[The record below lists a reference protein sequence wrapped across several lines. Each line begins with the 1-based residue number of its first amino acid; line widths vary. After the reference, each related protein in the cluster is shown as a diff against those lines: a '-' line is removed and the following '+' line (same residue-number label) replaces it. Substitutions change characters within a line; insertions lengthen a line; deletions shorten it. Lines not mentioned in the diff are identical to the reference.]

1 MVVPMRFLHTLTTIT
16 LIFSIYLLD
25 FTPHAS
31 LISEARAEESTTSN
45 MATPNT
51 TATTNQQAAPVTQSE
66 QEKIDEANGTKEKS
80 VQKTGLNK
88 DINDENFV
96 TNITALVAAY
106 GTVLMIKSCNPVAT
120 DMYVAAGAGAIWIA
134 GEVMAAMKYSKS
146 VKELEKNFMEE
157 FSTKREDTEKQI
169 TTLMT
174 LKKSYED
181 AKSVIESKLK
191 MQKVALIGYAAA
203 AVVALAAY
211 VKFWDV
217 KDLVSNCTLV
227 ASNSNELIKGM
238 ESGKLLLV
246 ATLLSKFLAKDA
258 HAASTPFWFLG
269 GAGLTLFKATSLT
282 QFQFFRTMMTT
293 PWQRAALYGSFGLLM
308 TMAISA
314 GEKIVKNIDGNIE
327 KIDGMINRLKF
338 LSKGGLANKMQ
349 EKEYQLYKKKLANQT
364 YEISKNPNETT
375 ICASSGTVG
384 ACSSTETKLASMP
397 DFTSLPGGMQ
407 TLGTSL
413 ARVAD
418 SVGGKSSIS
427 GATLSSIDTLAGKS
441 AALRKSL
448 KNKEREIIAKNKKLN
463 AMNLEAGSKN
473 LAKKLNAIT
482 RKKIAESGMTP
493 MAANNAIGGYSSM
506 MSGDG
511 KAVAD
516 SDSKKGVDKTAGVV
530 STEAKAD
537 KTGDLDFNF
546 NEEPAAGG
554 EEAVAGLAGA
564 AGSESI
570 DEFETGALDVNS
582 DSTKNIFDIISGRYF
597 KSGFPRLLEEEL

>member
-1 MVVPMRFLHTLTTIT
+1 MRFLHTLTTVV

-31 LISEARAEESTTSN
+31 LMLEARAEEAASSN
-45 MATPNT
+45 IATPNA
-51 TATTNQQAAPVTQSE
+51 TATTNQQAQPVTQSE

-80 VQKTGLNK
+80 VQKTGLSK
-88 DINDENFV
+88 DISDENFI
-96 TNITALVAAY
+96 TNITAIAAAY
-106 GTVLMIKSCNPVAT
+106 ATTTMIVACKPIAT
-120 DMYVAAGAGAIWIA
+120 DMYVAAGAGAIWVA
-134 GEVMAAMKYSKS
+134 GEIMAAMKYSKS

-169 TTLMT
+169 TSLMT

-181 AKSVIESKLK
+181 AKGVVESKLK
-191 MQKVALIGYAAA
+191 MQKVALIAYAAA
-203 AVVALAAY
+203 AVVAMASYLTFEWA
-211 VKFWDV
+211 
-217 KDLVSNCTLV
+217 KDMVTNCNSAPIEKLFSKNQN
-227 ASNSNELIKGM
+227 SNSKLIFIT
-238 ESGKLLLV
+238 S
-246 ATLLSKFLAKDA
+246 LLSKYFLKDA

-269 GAGLTLFKATSLT
+269 GAGLALFKVTSLA
-282 QFQFFRTMMTT
+282 QSEFVKTMVQS
-293 PWQRAALYGSFGLLM
+293 PVQRAALYGAFGLLM

-314 GEKIVKNIDGNIE
+314 GEKILKNIDGNIE

-349 EKEYQLYKKKLANQT
+349 EKEYQLFKKKLANQT
-364 YEISKNPNETT
+364 YQVSTNPKETT
-375 ICASSGTVG
+375 ICATSGTVG
-384 ACSSTETKLASMP
+384 ACSSTELKLASMP

-418 SVGGKSSIS
+418 SVGGKNSIS
-427 GATLSSIDTLAGKS
+427 GATLSSVDTLAGKS

-448 KNKEREIIAKNKKLN
+448 KNKERELISKDKKLVKSNIEGN
-463 AMNLEAGSKN
+463 ARKIA
-473 LAKKLNAIT
+473 AKLNAIT
-482 RKKIAESGMTP
+482 RKKVAESGMTP

-516 SDSKKGVDKTAGVV
+516 SDAKKGIDKTAGVV

-546 NEEPAAGG
+546 NEEPT
-554 EEAVAGLAGA
+554 
-564 AGSESI
+564 AGSEEIAGVAGTTSENL

>member
-1 MVVPMRFLHTLTTIT
+1 MVVPMRLLHTLTTIT

-31 LISEARAEESTTSN
+31 LMLEARAEEASASN
-45 MATPNT
+45 MATPNA
-51 TATTNQQAAPVTQSE
+51 TAVTGQQAAPVSQSE

-80 VQKTGLNK
+80 VQKTGLSK
-88 DINDENFV
+88 DVNDENFV
-96 TNITALVAAY
+96 TNITALAAAY
-106 GTVLMIKSCNPVAT
+106 ATTTMIVACKPIAT
-120 DMYVAAGAGAIWIA
+120 DMYVAAGAGAVWVA

-169 TTLMT
+169 TSLMT

-181 AKSVIESKLK
+181 AKGVIESKLK

-203 AVVALAAY
+203 AVVAMASYLTFEWAKDMVTNCNGAE
-211 VKFWDV
+211 VKALF
-217 KDLVSNCTLV
+217 SRNHNN
-227 ASNSNELIKGM
+227 NSKLIFIT
-238 ESGKLLLV
+238 S
-246 ATLLSKFLAKDA
+246 LLSKYFLKDT

-269 GAGLTLFKATSLT
+269 GVGLALFKVTSLAQST
-282 QFQFFRTMMTT
+282 FVQTMVQS
-293 PWQRAALYGSFGLLM
+293 PVQRAALYGAFGLLM

-314 GEKIVKNIDGNIE
+314 GEKVLKNIDGNIE

-349 EKEYQLYKKKLANQT
+349 EKEYKLFKKKLANQT
-364 YEISKNPNETT
+364 YQVSSNPKETT
-375 ICASSGTVG
+375 ICATSGTVG
-384 ACSSTETKLASMP
+384 ACSSTEMKLASMP

-418 SVGGKSSIS
+418 SIGGKNSIS
-427 GATLSSIDTLAGKS
+427 GATLSSVDTLAGKS

-448 KNKEREIIAKNKKLN
+448 KNKERELIARDKKLVN
-463 AMNLEAGSKN
+463 SNIEGNSKK
-473 LAKKLNAIT
+473 LAAKLNAIT

-516 SDSKKGVDKTAGVV
+516 ADGKKGVDKTAGVV
-530 STEAKAD
+530 STEAKANAE
-537 KTGDLDFNF
+537 KVGDLDFNF
-546 NEEPAAGG
+546 NEEPTAAG
-554 EEAVAGLAGA
+554 EEVAGA
-564 AGSESI
+564 AGVGSESL

>member
-1 MVVPMRFLHTLTTIT
+1 MRFLHTLTTVV

-31 LISEARAEESTTSN
+31 LMLEARAEEAASSN
-45 MATPNT
+45 IATPNA
-51 TATTNQQAAPVTQSE
+51 TATTNQQAQPVTQSE

-80 VQKTGLNK
+80 VQKTGLSK
-88 DINDENFV
+88 DIDDENMITNLTALAATFV
-96 TNITALVAAY
+96 TTTMLF
-106 GTVLMIKSCNPVAT
+106 SCSPAEM
-120 DMYVAAGAGAIWIA
+120 DMYLGAGAGAIWIA

-146 VKELEKNFMEE
+146 VKELEKNFMED

-169 TTLMT
+169 ASLMT

-181 AKSVIESKLK
+181 AKGVIETKIK
-191 MQKVALIGYAAA
+191 MQKVAIVAYAAA
-203 AVVALAAY
+203 AALAAVLAY
-211 VKFWDV
+211 TTWINPAPTVCNIAS
-217 KDLVSNCTLV
+217 SNRKIL
-227 ASNSNELIKGM
+227 EKGIYAF
-238 ESGKLLLV
+238 LLNKMFPN
-246 ATLLSKFLAKDA
+246 T

-269 GAGLTLFKATSLT
+269 GGAAAALFIKLSLPFKAEFS
-282 QFQFFRTMMTT
+282 
-293 PWQRAALYGSFGLLM
+293 ALAVKPAPRIVLWGAVGALLM
-308 TMAISA
+308 VAVSS
-314 GEKIVKNIDGNIE
+314 GEKVLKNIEGNIE

-349 EKEYQLYKKKLANQT
+349 EKEYKLFKKKLANQT
-364 YEISKNPNETT
+364 YQVSTNPNETT
-375 ICASSGTVG
+375 ICATTGTVG

-397 DFTSLPGGMQ
+397 SFAGLPGGMQ

-418 SVGGKSSIS
+418 SVGGKNSIS
-427 GATLSSIDTLAGKS
+427 GATLSSVDTLAGKS

-448 KNKEREIIAKNKKLN
+448 NKKTKEIIGNLNKKNKGNLDLDRDSAKL
-463 AMNLEAGSKN
+463 ARNLVTKTKRVIGS
-473 LAKKLNAIT
+473 
-482 RKKIAESGMTP
+482 SGLTP
-493 MAANNAIGGYSSM
+493 TSANNLLGGYSASM
-506 MSGDG
+506 MSGEG

-516 SDSKKGVDKTAGVV
+516 SDAKKGIDKTAGVV

-546 NEEPAAGG
+546 NEEPTVGS
-554 EEAVAGLAGA
+554 EEVAGVAGTT
-564 AGSESI
+564 SENL

>member
-31 LISEARAEESTTSN
+31 LISEVRAEESSTSN

-88 DINDENFV
+88 DIDDENMI
-96 TNITALVAAY
+96 TNLTALAASFA
-106 GTVLMIKSCNPVAT
+106 TVGLLTSCAPPSA
-120 DMYVAAGAGAIWIA
+120 DMYAAAGAGAIWVA

-146 VKELEKNFMEE
+146 AKELEKNFMEE

-169 TTLMT
+169 TSLMT

-181 AKSVIESKLK
+181 AKGVIESKLK
-191 MQKVALIGYAAA
+191 MQKVAIIGYALAA
-203 AVVALAAY
+203 AIAA
-211 VKFWDV
+211 
-217 KDLVSNCTLV
+217 VSLLQFDFLKPVTCEIAS
-227 ASNSNELIKGM
+227 ASNNNNDFINKNNKIAFALN
-238 ESGKLLLV
+238 LLLNRFI
-246 ATLLSKFLAKDA
+246 TNS

-269 GAGLTLFKATSLT
+269 GAAAAFFGKAYIIEKLSLGKAQVTPVTRIIAWGAMGVLLTFAV
-282 QFQFFRTMMTT
+282 
-293 PWQRAALYGSFGLLM
+293 
-308 TMAISA
+308 SA
-314 GEKIVKNIDGNIE
+314 GEKILKNIEGNIE

-349 EKEYQLYKKKLANQT
+349 EKEYKLYKKKLANQT
-364 YEISKNPNETT
+364 YQISSNPKETT
-375 ICASSGTVG
+375 ICATSGTVG
-384 ACSSTETKLASMP
+384 ACSSSETKLASMP
-397 DFTSLPGGMQ
+397 DFTGLPGGMQ

-418 SVGGKSSIS
+418 SVGGKNSIS
-427 GATLSSIDTLAGKS
+427 GATLSSVDTLAGKS
-441 AALRKSL
+441 AALRKAL
-448 KNKEREIIAKNKKLN
+448 NKKTAEVLAKVDKKKIGNLNLDRDSKAFAKSRVN
-463 AMNLEAGSKN
+463 AMKRFVASQGL
-473 LAKKLNAIT
+473 
-482 RKKIAESGMTP
+482 TP
-493 MAANNAIGGYSSM
+493 MAANNMVGGYSSLM
-506 MSGDG
+506 KDTESTEGV
-511 KAVAD
+511 K
-516 SDSKKGVDKTAGVV
+516 SKIDKTAGVV
-530 STEAKAD
+530 LTEAKPNTD

-546 NEEPAAGG
+546 NEEPTVAG
-554 EEAVAGLAGA
+554 EEVAGVAGA
-564 AGSESI
+564 TTENL